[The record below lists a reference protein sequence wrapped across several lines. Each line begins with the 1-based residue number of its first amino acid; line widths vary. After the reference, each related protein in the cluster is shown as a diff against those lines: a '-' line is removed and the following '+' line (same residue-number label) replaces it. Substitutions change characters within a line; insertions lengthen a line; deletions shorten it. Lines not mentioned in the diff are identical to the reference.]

1 MESQSEPIQP
11 DPQLSIKYRD
21 DYMLTVNC
29 TSWCLFISVKGK
41 TKNKMI
47 TKFTFAQLY
56 RSKCELL
63 TCYMF
68 YLGKQ

>member
-41 TKNKMI
+41 TK
-47 TKFTFAQLY
+47 
-56 RSKCELL
+56 
-63 TCYMF
+63 
-68 YLGKQ
+68 KQDDHKVYVCTIVSLQVRAA